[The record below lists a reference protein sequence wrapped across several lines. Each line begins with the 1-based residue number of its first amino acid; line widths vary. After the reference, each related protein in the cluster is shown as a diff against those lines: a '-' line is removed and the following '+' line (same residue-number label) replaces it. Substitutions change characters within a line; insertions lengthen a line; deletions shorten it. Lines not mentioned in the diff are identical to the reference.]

1 MRKKLKDKEIEC
13 GKLKEEIESLDQH
26 LEAKDDKISRLKEE
40 KEYLEQSRN
49 EQGNTIDET
58 ATLIRELRDKL
69 LESQSDVNKLKRRL
83 EGEVLNTTDKYII
96 NISQNVTHSRR
107 PVCIFDFALN
117 PKIIL
122 STIL

>member
-1 MRKKLKDKEIEC
+1 MAKRDATVKNMYNENHNKFENMRKKLKDKEVEC

-83 EGEVLNTTDKYII
+83 EGEFLN
-96 NISQNVTHSRR
+96 
-107 PVCIFDFALN
+107 
-117 PKIIL
+117 
-122 STIL
+122 

>member
-1 MRKKLKDKEIEC
+1 MEELTDIQKQSKDAATNEMHGYTNETKTEFENMRKKLKDKEVEC

-83 EGEVLNTTDKYII
+83 EG
-96 NISQNVTHSRR
+96 
-107 PVCIFDFALN
+107 
-117 PKIIL
+117 
-122 STIL
+122 

>member
-1 MRKKLKDKEIEC
+1 MNEMHGYMNDTKTQFENMRKKLKDKEVEC

-83 EGEVLNTTDKYII
+83 EGKSLKTHLIPTFFGIESVLCPI
-96 NISQNVTHSRR
+96 
-107 PVCIFDFALN
+107 C
-117 PKIIL
+117 
-122 STIL
+122 